1 MTRTIGLWGAHIQCG
16 GTIFPAAEFTQF
28 PAAVSIT
35 MAAIDPTA
43 EPTGDGPKRATL
55 KIIRRPMASNWD
67 GDGSDEDS
75 EEDSDE
81 EDSDEE
87 KETPKK
93 KSGKKDA
100 PIIIKEDVQMAETDS
115 KKKAESN
122 DEDEED
128 SDDEGFGL
136 EIEEFVLCTLDTEKN
151 YQQPLA
157 ITIGEDEEVF
167 FRVSGTYDIYLTG
180 NYVVDEHMHDHG
192 DEDSEDDEEYDLSP
206 SEDDEFDFS
215 GVDSE
220 DELDDLKNPRIQE
233 VESEDEPPK
242 EDKKLT
248 KKEKKALKRSA
259 DEASAEST
267 QKKQKGADG
276 KAVATDTPTKKEDK
290 KVKFA
295 KNLEQGPTP
304 SPAQKKDEVPKKK
317 EEKPKKEEAAKK
329 PASRVVNGVTI
340 VDATDGSGP
349 QAKNG
354 QRISVRYIGK
364 LQKNGKQFD
373 ANVSGKPFS
382 FVLGK
387 GEVIKGWDIGM
398 AGMRVGGARTL
409 TIPPQLAY
417 GNQSIPGIPKG
428 STLVFEVKC
437 LGIK

>member
-1 MTRTIGLWGAHIQCG
+1 MTRTLGLWGAHIKCG
-16 GTIFPAAEFTQF
+16 GTIVPAAEFTQF

-35 MAAIDPTA
+35 MAAIDPTVK
-43 EPTGDGPKRATL
+43 PTTDGPKRATL
-55 KIIRRPMASNWD
+55 KIIRRPMASNW
-67 GDGSDEDS
+67 GGYGSDEEE
-75 EEDSDE
+75 EEDS
-81 EDSDEE
+81 E
-87 KETPKK
+87 KEETPKK

-100 PIIIKEDVQMAETDS
+100 PIIKEDVQMAETDS
-115 KKKAESN
+115 KGKTESN

-128 SDDEGFGL
+128 SEDEGFGI

-157 ITIGEDEEVF
+157 ITIGDDEEVF
-167 FRVSGTYDIYLTG
+167 FRVSGNYDIYLTG
-180 NYVVDEHMHDHG
+180 NYVVYEHMHDHD
-192 DEDSEDDEEYDLSP
+192 DEDSEDEEDYDLPP
-206 SEDDEFDFS
+206 SEDEEFDF
-215 GVDSE
+215 GGADSE
-220 DELDDLKNPRIQE
+220 DELDDLENPRIQE
-233 VESEDEPPK
+233 VESEDEAPK

-259 DEASAEST
+259 DEASADST

-304 SPAQKKDEVPKKK
+304 SPTQKKDEAPKKK

-329 PASRVVNGVTI
+329 SAPRVVNGVTI